1 MISITTLCV
10 DNTSRTSEVALLLL
24 DGFRGI
30 SDAWPDTASAHHEV
44 VTNSTSTHVSLI
56 ACVDEAVVG
65 WVAANPQYD
74 GHAWELHPL
83 VVASAFRR
91 RGIARAL
98 VTTLCAQVKAKGA
111 TTLFVWCDDEGG
123 YTSLADTSLYPDPLV
138 HVAQFSATSPHAAG
152 FYLKLGFSLCG
163 VLPDANGIGKP
174 DILFS
179 RRV

>member
-1 MISITTLCV
+1 MISITTLRA
-10 DNTSRTSEVALLLL
+10 DNTARTLDVASLLI

-30 SDAWPDTASAHHEV
+30 SDAWPDMASAHYEV
-44 VTNSTSTHVSLI
+44 VNNSTPTHVSLI
-56 ACVDEAVVG
+56 ACMDEAVVG

-98 VTTLCAQVKAKGA
+98 VTTLCAHVKAKGA

-123 YTSLADTSLYPDPLV
+123 YTSLSGTTLYPDPLV
-138 HVAQFSATSPHAAG
+138 HVAQFTASSSHAAG
-152 FYLKLGFSLCG
+152 FYRALGFSLCG

-179 RRV
+179 LRV

>member
-83 VVASAFRR
+83 VVAPAFRR

-123 YTSLADTSLYPDPLV
+123 YTSLSGTTLYPDPLV
-138 HVAQFSATSPHAAG
+138 HVAQFTASSSHAAG
-152 FYLKLGFSLCG
+152 FYRALGFSLCG

-179 RRV
+179 LRV